1 MKRLDDS
8 YFFKNWRGLSF
19 SCYSLSKQI
28 ILTLFLVGCATPNV
42 EVGKVTIVI
51 KEPIQIAKKGDLE

>member
-1 MKRLDDS
+1 MNRLDDI
-8 YFFKNWRGLSF
+8 YFFKNWRGLSC
-19 SCYSLSKQI
+19 SCSFLSKLI

-51 KEPIQIAKKGDLE
+51 KEPIQIAKKGDS

>member
-1 MKRLDDS
+1 MNRLDDI

-51 KEPIQIAKKGDLE
+51 KEPIQIAKKGDS

>member
-1 MKRLDDS
+1 MNRLDDI
-8 YFFKNWRGLSF
+8 YFFKNWRGLSC
-19 SCYSLSKQI
+19 SCSFLSKLI

>member
-1 MKRLDDS
+1 MNRLDNI

-19 SCYSLSKQI
+19 SCSSLSILI
-28 ILTLFLVGCATPNV
+28 ILTLFLLGCTTPNV

-51 KEPIQIAKKGDLE
+51 KEPIQIAKKGDS